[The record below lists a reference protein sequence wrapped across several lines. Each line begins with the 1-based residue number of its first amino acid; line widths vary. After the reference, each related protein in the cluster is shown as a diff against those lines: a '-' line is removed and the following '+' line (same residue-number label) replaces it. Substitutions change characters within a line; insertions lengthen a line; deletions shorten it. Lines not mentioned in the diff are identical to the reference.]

1 MFSVIIP
8 AYNAEKFI
16 EASIRSVLAQ
26 TVPDFEIVVVDDGSR
41 DRTAEIVRSM
51 ADDRIRY
58 IYRENGGVSAAR
70 NTGIQNATGEYV
82 CFLDA
87 DDFWRP
93 NHLAV
98 VHRLI
103 RKFSACDVYLTGYEI
118 LLHDGRTVQRD
129 CPLASEDMQSDNVFK
144 LIRDYG
150 YFIHTNSIA
159 CRKSVF
165 GTVGLFAVGVKNGED
180 DDMWYRLFCHYSAAI
195 SDERTTVYVRE
206 NSRATSSKIFVEDWI
221 FLTRVKDVMSS
232 KAVSEEK
239 KYDLV
244 RLLEQRKLSSVRAD
258 ILNRDKKSAWNKM
271 KRLDVRM
278 LRVSKYVVTVIALLL
293 PSCVSIRLV
302 RRRDRAYYGK

>member
-1 MFSVIIP
+1 
-8 AYNAEKFI
+8 
-16 EASIRSVLAQ
+16 
-26 TVPDFEIVVVDDGSR
+26 
-41 DRTAEIVRSM
+41 
-51 ADDRIRY
+51 
-58 IYRENGGVSAAR
+58 
-70 NTGIQNATGEYV
+70 
-82 CFLDA
+82 
-87 DDFWRP
+87 
-93 NHLAV
+93 
-98 VHRLI
+98 
-103 RKFSACDVYLTGYEI
+103 
-118 LLHDGRTVQRD
+118 
-129 CPLASEDMQSDNVFK
+129 MQSDNVFK

-165 GTVGLFAVGVKNGED
+165 DTVGLFAVGVKNGED